1 MTYCLGI
8 RVKKGLVAVA
18 DTRITSGSET
28 TTGKKVFVHK
38 YGQYPIFIMTSGLRS
53 VRDKVITYFNEILE
67 ETSGFD
73 KMYKAVNAL
82 GQQIKRV
89 ANEDRD
95 ALSHSGIIF
104 NIYTIVGG
112 QMPGDEGPKLYLLY
126 PEGNWI
132 EVGEGSPFMIIGN
145 SGYGKPV
152 LQRTVNYNSS
162 LEFAL
167 KTGILSFDST
177 RVSANDVGY
186 PIDVLIFSTET
197 MELTEHRFYESDLQ
211 EITGF
216 WANKLKAAVNSIPD
230 DLVNK
235 ILNKESIFSASD

>member
-8 RVKKGLVAVA
+8 KVNTGLVAVA

-38 YGQYPIFIMTSGLRS
+38 YGNYPIFIMTSGLRS
-53 VRDKVITYFNEILE
+53 VRDKVITYFDEILR

-82 GQQIKRV
+82 GQQIKKV
-89 ANEDRD
+89 ADEDRD
-95 ALSHSGIIF
+95 ALVRSGMGF
-104 NIYTIVGG
+104 NIFTIVGG
-112 QMPGDEGPKLYLLY
+112 QMPEDDGPKLYLLY

-132 EVGEGSPFMIIGN
+132 EIGEGTPFMIIGN

-152 LQRTVNYNSS
+152 LQRTLNYKST

-186 PIDVLIFSTET
+186 PIDVLIFNSET
-197 MELTEHRFYESDLQ
+197 LNLTEHRFYEKDLE
-211 EITGF
+211 EITGY
-216 WANKLKAAVNSIPD
+216 WADKLKSAVNSIPD
-230 DLVNK
+230 NLIDK
-235 ILNKESIFSASD
+235 ILNKTSIFSVVG

>member
-8 RVKKGLVAVA
+8 RVKTGLVAVA

-28 TTGKKVFVHK
+28 TTAKKVFVHR
-38 YGQYPIFIMTSGLRS
+38 YGSYPIFIMTSGLRS
-53 VRDKVITYFNEILE
+53 VRDKVITYFEEILL
-67 ETSGFD
+67 ETNGYD

-82 GQQIKRV
+82 GEQIKKV
-89 ANEDRD
+89 AQEDREI
-95 ALSHSGIIF
+95 LIQSGIAF

-112 QMPGDEGPKLYLLY
+112 QMSGDSTPKLYMLY

-132 EVGEGSPFMIIGN
+132 EIGEGTPFMIIGN

-152 LQRTVNYNSS
+152 LQRTINYEST

-186 PIDVLIFSTET
+186 PIDVLVYNSET
-197 MELTEHRFYESDLQ
+197 HDLIEHRFYEQDLV
-211 EITGF
+211 EMTGY
-216 WANKLKAAVNSIPD
+216 WAEKLKNAVNSIPD
-230 DLVNK
+230 NLINK
-235 ILNKESIFSASD
+235 ILNKEPILLQH

>member
-8 RVKKGLVAVA
+8 KLKTGLVAVA

-28 TTGKKVFVHK
+28 TTAKKVFVHK
-38 YGQYPIFIMTSGLRS
+38 YGSYPIFIMTSGLRS
-53 VRDKVITYFNEILE
+53 VRDKVITYFEEILN

-82 GQQIKRV
+82 GQQIKKV
-89 ANEDRD
+89 AEEDREI
-95 ALSHSGIIF
+95 LMRSGISF
-104 NIYTIVGG
+104 NIFTIVGG
-112 QMPGDEGPKLYLLY
+112 QMASDDSPKLYMLY

-132 EVGEGSPFMIIGN
+132 EIGEGTPFMIIGN

-152 LQRTVNYNSS
+152 LQRTINYESS
-162 LEFAL
+162 LLFAL

-186 PIDVLIFSTET
+186 PIDVLIFNSET
-197 MELTEHRFYESDLQ
+197 FELTEHRFYENDLT
-211 EITGF
+211 ELTNY
-216 WANKLKAAVNSIPD
+216 WAEKLKSAVNSIPD
-230 DLVNK
+230 NLINK
-235 ILNKESIFSASD
+235 ILNKETIKIE

>member
-235 ILNKESIFSASD
+235 ILNKESIFSESD